1 MMDEN
6 NKYLSISAITKYL
19 KYKFD
24 TDDNLKDVYL
34 KGEIS
39 NFKSHTRGHFY
50 FTLKDETSRISA
62 IMFAGN
68 ASKLVY
74 TPTDGMK
81 VLVKGKISVYEATGN
96 YQIYV
101 DEMMEDGVGN
111 LFIAF
116 EQLKLKLEKEG
127 LFDPKHKK
135 ALPKMPKKIGIIT
148 APTGAAIKDI
158 LSTIKRR
165 FPICETILFPSLV
178 QGDAAHLDIVKQIKK
193 AQEFDIDLLIIGRGG
208 GSIEDLWPF
217 NEEDVARAIYECK
230 IPTISAVG
238 HEIDYTIADFVADVR
253 AVTPTAAAELAVPN
267 MIDVLANIDNL
278 KMRASKLIMN
288 KIENLKL
295 ILKRLQSNYILNNPL
310 SIYQMKEQ
318 QLDSM
323 IDKANS
329 IILNIIEKRRNRLIN
344 IETSYILNNPSK
356 LFIQKKNNLGKY
368 IEKLEVLNPLNTL
381 KRGYTIVKLNDKA
394 IEDIHKLNVGSKID
408 IIFKKGLVKANILE
422 VEER

>member
-1 MMDEN
+1 MEEN

-74 TPTDGMK
+74 APTDGMK

-135 ALPKMPKKIGIIT
+135 ALPKIPKKIGIIT

-178 QGDAAHLDIVKQIKK
+178 QGEIAHLDIVKQIKK

-217 NEEDVARAIYECK
+217 NEEDVAKAIYECT

-267 MIDVLANIDNL
+267 IIDVLTTIENF
-278 KMRASKLIMN
+278 KMRASKIITN
-288 KIENLKL
+288 KIESLKL
-295 ILKRLQSNYILNNPL
+295 VLKRLQSNYILNNPL
-310 SIYQMKEQ
+310 SIYQIKEQ
-318 QLDSM
+318 QLDNM

-329 IILNIIEKRRNRLIN
+329 IILNILLKKHDRLSNIEKN
-344 IETSYILNNPSK
+344 YILNNPSK

-394 IEDIHKLNVGSKID
+394 IDDIHKLKIGNKID
-408 IIFKKGLVKANILE
+408 IIFKKGLVKADIFE
-422 VEER
+422 IEER